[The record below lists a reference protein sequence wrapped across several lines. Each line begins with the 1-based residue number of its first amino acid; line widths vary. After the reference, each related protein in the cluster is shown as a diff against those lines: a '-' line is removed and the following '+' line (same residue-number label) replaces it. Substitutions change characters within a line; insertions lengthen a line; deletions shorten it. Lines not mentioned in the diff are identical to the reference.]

1 MSEDASRQPRGGF
14 IPPVSTFAGPIAEL
28 VGHGLLSPPSRPGLL
43 ATLDGYEVLRILG
56 AGGMG
61 VVLLARDS
69 RTGNQVAI
77 KMVRP
82 ELLADRQV
90 VHRFLK
96 EAGHLQRLKH
106 ANVVEVLELSD
117 REQGPYFVMPYFQ
130 EGSLARRI
138 RPGQALQTDAILQ
151 IATQICEALQFAHRR
166 GIIHRDLK
174 PANIL
179 LTADRKACLADFGL
193 ARTVFNDTIIEVDKQ
208 ECEGTAP
215 YMSPG
220 TAAGNAEDTRCD
232 IYAFGALLYEML
244 TGDPP
249 YKGRTTREIRDQ
261 ILAGPPR
268 AIREVNPEADP
279 GLAVVAEGA
288 MGRELRDRYAD
299 IADLLADLHCI
310 EEGKPPVGPHDVAR
324 SLRDNLQR
332 AWRFPT
338 IVGVLVCLAVLGV
351 VGWLLWRSESQKTA
365 KAPPAP
371 APAKTLPTTVV
382 PPAPTANAD
391 PFQVPWGVAVD
402 SAGNVYAVDSEAGTI
417 SKINPA
423 GQLTILAGRPGV
435 RGPGNGLGANA
446 RFIIPRGVALDKAG
460 NLYVTDAYTIRKV
473 TPAGEVTTL
482 AGKPGYPATTDGLGG
497 EARFSWPS
505 AVAVDS
511 AGNIWVA
518 DRYATRK
525 ITPAGQVTTLAGSA
539 NHAGSIDGAGPNARF
554 SDNEKGIAVDG
565 GGNIYVADTLNHMI
579 RKVSPAGVVTRLAG
593 SMLQGSADGS
603 GSDASFASPCGL
615 AVDAQG
621 VLYVTDAASHTI
633 RKITSAGV
641 VTTLAGSAGSAG
653 STDGPCSRALFNQ
666 PRGIAVD
673 SAGNIIVADAG
684 NRTIRKIT
692 PAGIVTTLAGR
703 PSPLALNR

>member
-1 MSEDASRQPRGGF
+1 MSEDASRQPGGGF
-14 IPPVSTFAGPIAEL
+14 MPPVSTFAGPIAEL

-61 VVLLARDS
+61 VVLLARHA

-96 EAGHLQRLKH
+96 EVGHLQRLKH
-106 ANVVEVLELSD
+106 AHVVEVLELSD

-138 RPGQALQTDAILQ
+138 RPGQALQTEVILQ
-151 IATQICEALQFAHRR
+151 IATQICDALQFAHRR

-179 LTADRKACLADFGL
+179 LASDRTACLADFGL

-261 ILAGPPR
+261 ILAGPPC

-279 GLAVVAEGA
+279 GLVAVAEGA

-299 IADLLADLHCI
+299 IADILADLHRI
-310 EEGKPPVGPHDVAR
+310 QEGKPPVGPHGVTR

-332 AWRFPT
+332 ARRFPAL
-338 IVGVLVCLAVLGV
+338 IAVPVCLAVLGI
-351 VGWLLWRSESQKTA
+351 VGWLLWHSESQKTA

-371 APAKTLPTTVV
+371 APAKTLPAPVA

-391 PFQVPWGVAVD
+391 LFQVPWGVAVD
-402 SAGNVYAVDSEAGTI
+402 GAANVYVADSEAGTI
-417 SKINPA
+417 SKISPA
-423 GQLTILAGRPGV
+423 GQVTILAGRAGV

-446 RFIIPRGVALDKAG
+446 RFIIPRGVALDQAG

-482 AGKPGYPATTDGLGG
+482 AGKPGYPATPDGPGS

-505 AVAVDS
+505 AVAVDG
-511 AGNIWVA
+511 AGDILVG
-518 DRYATRK
+518 DRYAIRK
-525 ITPAGQVTTLAGSA
+525 IAPAGQVTTLAGSA
-539 NHAGSIDGAGPNARF
+539 NRAGSIDGTGSNARF

-579 RKVSPAGVVTRLAG
+579 RRITPAGAVTRFAG
-593 SMLQGSADGS
+593 SLRQGSADGS
-603 GSDASFASPCGL
+603 GTNASFASPCGL
-615 AVDAQG
+615 AIAPDG
-621 VLYVTDAASHTI
+621 MLYVADTGNHTI
-633 RKITSAGV
+633 RKVTPAGV
-641 VTTLAGSAGSAG
+641 VSTLAGTAGTAG

-666 PRGIAVD
+666 PRGIALD

-684 NRTIRKIT
+684 NRAIRKIT
-692 PAGIVTTLAGR
+692 PAGIVATLAGR

>member
-1 MSEDASRQPRGGF
+1 MSEDTSRQPGGGF
-14 IPPVSTFAGPIAEL
+14 MPPVSTFTGPIAEL

-43 ATLDGYEVLRILG
+43 ATLDRFEILRILG

-61 VVLLARDS
+61 IVLLARDS
-69 RTGNQVAI
+69 RNGKQVAI

-82 ELLADRQV
+82 ELLVDRQI

-96 EAGHLQRLKH
+96 EVGHLQRLKH
-106 ANVVEVLELSD
+106 ANVIEVLEVSD
-117 REQGPYFVMPYFQ
+117 REQGPYFVMPYFE
-130 EGSLARRI
+130 EGNLARRI
-138 RPGQALQTDAILQ
+138 RPGQPMELESILA

-179 LTADRKACLADFGL
+179 LAADRKAFLADFGL
-193 ARTVFNDTIIEVDKQ
+193 ARTVFNDTIVEVDRQ

-268 AIREVNPEADP
+268 AITDLNPQADP
-279 GLAVVAEGA
+279 GLALVAEGA

-299 IADLLADLHCI
+299 IADILADLRRI
-310 EEGKPPVGPHDVAR
+310 QEGKPPVGPHGVAR

-332 AWRFPT
+332 ARRVLA
-338 IVGVLVCLAVLGV
+338 IIGVPVCLAVLGV
-351 VGWLLWRSESQKTA
+351 VGWLLWRSETQKTA
-365 KAPPAP
+365 KVPPAP
-371 APAKTLPTTVV
+371 VPAKTLPTPVA
-382 PPAPTANAD
+382 PPAPAASAD
-391 PFQVPWGVAVD
+391 WFQAPWGVAVD
-402 SAGNVYAVDSEAGTI
+402 GAGNTYVADSEAGAI
-417 SKINPA
+417 SKISPA
-423 GQLTILAGRPGV
+423 GQVTPLAGRAGV
-435 RGPGNGLGANA
+435 RGSGNGLGANA
-446 RFIIPRGVALDKAG
+446 SFVIPRGVALDKAG

-473 TPAGEVTTL
+473 APTGEVTTL
-482 AGKPGYPATTDGLGG
+482 AGKHGYPGTTDGLGA

-505 AVAVDS
+505 ALAADS

-518 DRYATRK
+518 DRYAIRK
-525 ITPAGQVTTLAGSA
+525 VTPAGQVTTLAGSPG
-539 NHAGSIDGAGPNARF
+539 HAGSIDGTGADARF

-579 RKVSPAGVVTRLAG
+579 RKITPTGAVTRVAG
-593 SMLQGSADGS
+593 SNHQGSADGS
-603 GSDASFASPCGL
+603 GTNASFAGPCGL
-615 AVDAQG
+615 AMDAQR
-621 VLYVTDAASHTI
+621 VLYVADAFNHTI
-633 RKITSAGV
+633 RKITPAGV
-641 VTTLAGSAGSAG
+641 VSTLAGTAGTAG

-684 NRTIRKIT
+684 NRSIRKIT
-692 PAGIVTTLAGR
+692 PAGVVSTLAGR
-703 PSPLALNR
+703 PAPLALNP